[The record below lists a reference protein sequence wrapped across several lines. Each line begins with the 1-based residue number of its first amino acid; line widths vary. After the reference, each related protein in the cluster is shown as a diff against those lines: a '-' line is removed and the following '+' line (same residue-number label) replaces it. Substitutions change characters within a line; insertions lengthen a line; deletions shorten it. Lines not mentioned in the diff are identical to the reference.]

1 MVITPGLKSKTLIG
15 SLHVCS
21 SCELLPVKSVG
32 KLSPQ
37 NKENWTQRL
46 FPLSTVAGPTFPVSF
61 VFSSSSQGKGVWEED
76 AVVENWDSYCLCKQI
91 SFPFSL
97 ATSVVLP
104 VSGSPLSAYEQ
115 PPRHPPFQKTNKLN
129 RQMLVFAYLLVGV
142 IWNGVIQ
149 PLSAASLLPL
159 LCHHC
164 SKCKCGLK
172 DGMSRWELSTG
183 YCWSVT
189 PSVQQISCQMVSCCC
204 HRSLQSRFPALLAIY
219 FCAPA
224 MMPVVL
230 ATCRLALP

>member
-1 MVITPGLKSKTLIG
+1 MSAAPASCYPLKVLGNFPRRTKRTG
-15 SLHVCS
+15 PKYCSLLLPWQALPSQSPLSFPPRPPRKGGMRGGC
-21 SCELLPVKSVG
+21 CCWELGQLLPVQTDFFSLLFGSV
-32 KLSPQ
+32 SCFTCF
-37 NKENWTQRL
+37 W
-46 FPLSTVAGPTFPVSF
+46 
-61 VFSSSSQGKGVWEED
+61 FSSF
-76 AVVENWDSYCLCKQI
+76 CLWT
-91 SFPFSL
+91 
-97 ATSVVLP
+97 A
-104 VSGSPLSAYEQ
+104 SP
-115 PPRHPPFQKTNKLN
+115 RPPFQKTNKLN

-189 PSVQQISCQMVSCCC
+189 ASVQQISCQMVSCCC
-204 HRSLQSRFPALLAIY
+204 HQSLQSRFPALLAIY